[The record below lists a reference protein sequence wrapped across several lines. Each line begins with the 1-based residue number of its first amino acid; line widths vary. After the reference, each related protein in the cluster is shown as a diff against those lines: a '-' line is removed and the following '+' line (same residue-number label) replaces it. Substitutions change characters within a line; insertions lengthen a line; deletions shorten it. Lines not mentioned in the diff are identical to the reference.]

1 MQNPSRLRVFASA
14 EELAIHIYRIS
25 RTLPAEERFGLSL
38 QMRRAVVSIGS
49 NIAEGCGRGGN
60 RELSRFLAIALGSAT
75 ELEFQLRLALRLGM
89 LDSESFVSARDST
102 LSVQRMLARLIV
114 RLRPTIEASRGQ
126 P

>member
-1 MQNPSRLRVFASA
+1 
-14 EELAIHIYRIS
+14 
-25 RTLPAEERFGLSL
+25 
-38 QMRRAVVSIGS
+38 VVSIGS

-89 LDSESFVSARDST
+89 LESESFTSARESA

-114 RLRPTIEASRGQ
+114 RLRPAIEAPRGR

>member
-1 MQNPSRLRVFASA
+1 MQNPSRLRVFAAA

-89 LDSESFVSARDST
+89 LESESFTSARESA

-114 RLRPTIEASRGQ
+114 RLRPAIEAPRGR

>member
-1 MQNPSRLRVFASA
+1 MQNPSRLRVFAAA

-89 LDSESFVSARDST
+89 LESESFTSARESA

-114 RLRPTIEASRGQ
+114 RLRPTIEAPRGR